1 MRQKVDRGIVDTF
14 KNINRRKNQID
25 AHAPEGNNK
34 RKQGVFGVLPGDNQD
49 KF

>member
-1 MRQKVDRGIVDTF
+1 MRQKVDQGIVDTF

-25 AHAPEGNNK
+25 AHEPAGNNF
-34 RKQGVFGVLPGDNQD
+34 RKQGVFGVLPGDNKD